1 MRFQGAAKWK
11 VAKKVKL
18 NCPGWTWQI
27 LPWLHWWSLPPR
39 LLLPLPTGAA
49 ARQSHWVSWGVV
61 SRSTSPRVPGKTTGA
76 RDAVVSQC
84 TWLAKVC
91 LLMGCKAAGNLGQQH
106 RISRNCIVTSSP
118 RLEGNISD
126 AQWPVVYA
134 SSICA
139 HQPFHI
145 NMCFTDHFSHTC
157 TCSAVGCVFCSM
169 CDNAFS
175 MHRTPLPRLAG
186 ERPIKTIVR
195 LSCGVAD
202 VLWCAL
208 RMPKESIPFP
218 YMPGDVQFS
227 MNSSSLAAMSCVTVG
242 RLVWSV

>member
-1 MRFQGAAKWK
+1 MPGRQPGAGPSSNA
-11 VAKKVKL
+11 
-18 NCPGWTWQI
+18 
-27 LPWLHWWSLPPR
+27 
-39 LLLPLPTGAA
+39 
-49 ARQSHWVSWGVV
+49 
-61 SRSTSPRVPGKTTGA
+61 VPGRGQVEGCQEGEAELPGVDMANIALAAMVELAT
-76 RDAVVSQC
+76 AVAVAS
-84 TWLAKVC
+84 AS
-91 LLMGCKAAGNLGQQH
+91 GSSSKAESLGFLGRGQSLH
-106 RISRNCIVTSSP
+106 V
-118 RLEGNISD
+118 
-126 AQWPVVYA
+126 WPVVYA
-134 SSICA
+134 SSICT

-145 NMCFTDHFSHTC
+145 NMCFTYHFSHTC

-227 MNSSSLAAMSCVTVG
+227 MNSSSSAAMSCVTVG
-242 RLVWSV
+242 RLGWSV